1 MPEASRIGDTTL
13 HGGAIVQ
20 GAKLVIIGGFMAARK
35 GDSYICPIHGTGV
48 IIQGAEQVIIEGAK
62 AARKL
67 DKCGCAVIGVSGT
80 GVPPTVGAEPLQWS
94 ASANEKERGK
104 MDAQL
109 DDDEP
114 ARGPHIEGE
123 VLDSDKDGTRDT
135 VRGEASGVRMRN
147 QAYGDVGPVEF
158 GAKHN
163 LDVFP
168 NNLDVF
174 YGRGQLGSTVDGQG
188 WIPGIGAS
196 GSGEAG
202 MLKQGGEILVGPA
215 GDKGLNPYQSIGGE
229 YNLFHAEAK
238 GDVLLGDDGRRVGIV
253 GSGKASADT
262 ASIKGI
268 SRQSIPIPFTNWTI
282 EQKGELEV
290 AAGSVGGGAG
300 GWLYYDKGEG
310 RFHFGGFGEVKALF
324 GGELNLDI
332 SIGRKYEPPP
342 APTVPPSTPSTPGI
356 GEGGIPNALAFGHPM
371 VLIGG

>member
-20 GAKLVIIGGFMAARK
+20 GAKLVIIGGFKAARK
-35 GDSYICPIHGTGV
+35 GDSYICPVHGTGV
-48 IIQGAEQVIIEGAK
+48 IIQGAEQVFIEGAK

-67 DKCGCAVIGVSGT
+67 DKCGCAVVGVSGT

-109 DDDEP
+109 DDELP

-163 LDVFP
+163 LDVF
-168 NNLDVF
+168 

-202 MLKQGGEILVGPA
+202 MLKQGGELLVGPA
-215 GDKGLNPYQSIGGE
+215 GDKGLNPYGAIGGE

-238 GDVLLGDDGRRVGIV
+238 GDVLLGDDGRRVGMV
-253 GSGKASADT
+253 LAGKASAEAAT
-262 ASIKGI
+262 IKGTA
-268 SRQSIPIPFTNWTI
+268 RQSIPIPFTNWTI
-282 EQKGELEV
+282 GTNAELEG
-290 AAGSVGGGAG
+290 AAGAAGGGAG
-300 GWLYYDKGEG
+300 GWLYYDKTEG
-310 RFHFGGFGEVKALF
+310 RLHFGGFGEAEAF
-324 GGELNLDI
+324 WGGELNIDI

-342 APTVPPSTPSTPGI
+342 VPPDAPPAVPSTPGI